1 MDGNMLSAEA
11 ETLRETYAAL
21 NRNDIPAAVQ
31 AFDPQIEWV
40 EPTEYTGGGT
50 YHGLAQV
57 EAHLAQARA
66 RWAEGSCEAERLLV
80 AGDKVIV
87 FVHVHVRLKDETEWR
102 EGRHADVYTFREGK
116 AVQMRIFEDIQ
127 EALRWSGIKLSDA
140 D

>member
-1 MDGNMLSAEA
+1 MNRKMLSAEA

-31 AFDPQIEWV
+31 ALDPQIEWI
-40 EPTEYTGGGT
+40 EPTAYTGGGT
-50 YHGLAQV
+50 YHGRAQV

-66 RWAEGSCEAERLLV
+66 RWAEGSCETERFLV

-87 FVHVHVRLKDETEWR
+87 FIHVHVRLKDETEWR

-116 AVQMRIFEDIQ
+116 AVQMRIFDDIQ
-127 EALRWSGIKLSDA
+127 EAFEWCGANVSDA
-140 D
+140 G

>member
-21 NRNDIPAAVQ
+21 NRNDISAAVQ
-31 AFDPQIEWV
+31 AFDPQIEWI
-40 EPTEYTGGGT
+40 EPAEYTGGGT
-50 YHGLAQV
+50 YHGLAGV

-66 RWAEGSCEAERLLV
+66 RWAEGSCETERFLV

-102 EGRHADVYTFREGK
+102 EGRHADVYTFRHGK
-116 AVQMRIFEDIQ
+116 AVQMRIFEEIE
-127 EALRWSGIKLSDA
+127 EALVWCGVNVPDA
-140 D
+140 A